1 LSASR
6 KPSDPSLA
14 TSTDLQSVTQKRR
27 SFGFVLDNKRS
38 LWLLEHSS
46 A

>member
-1 LSASR
+1 VI
-6 KPSDPSLA
+6 P
-14 TSTDLQSVTQKRR
+14 QSVTQKGG
-27 SFGFVLDNKRS
+27 SFRFVLNNKRS

>member
-1 LSASR
+1 VI
-6 KPSDPSLA
+6 
-14 TSTDLQSVTQKRR
+14 LQSVAQEGR
-27 SFGFVLDNKRS
+27 SFRFVLNNKRS

>member
-1 LSASR
+1 VI
-6 KPSDPSLA
+6 
-14 TSTDLQSVTQKRR
+14 LQSVTQKRR